1 MKLSEFFDL
10 ISNNPTIV
18 IFYVIA
24 LPLTA
29 YLSCV
34 FGKGEG
40 HLSPWKYVHSVLIYL
55 ACIPG
60 IFAIVLNLYL
70 FVFER
75 QSIMDT
81 NLYTQILPIIT
92 MMFTLMFISKNVPLK
107 SIPGFGK
114 VSGLM
119 IVLFSIFILMWIME
133 KTRLLIF
140 SYMPI
145 QYVGLLFLAILIAVM
160 YGFRKFVKDDSSAVG
175 IKE

>member
-1 MKLSEFFDL
+1 MTLAEFFDL
-10 ISNNPTIV
+10 ISNNPALV

-29 YLSCV
+29 FLSCV
-34 FGKGEG
+34 LGKGEG
-40 HLSPWKYVHSVLIYL
+40 HLSPWKYVHSSLIYL

-81 NLYTQILPIIT
+81 NLYTQVLPIIT

-114 VSGLM
+114 ISGLV
-119 IVLFSIFILMWIME
+119 IVLFAVFILMWFME

-140 SYMPI
+140 SYMPFY
-145 QYVGLLFLAILIAVM
+145 YVIILFLIVLVAVM
-160 YGFRKFVKDDSSAVG
+160 YGLKKFTKSES
-175 IKE
+175 

>member
-1 MKLSEFFDL
+1 MTLAEFFDL
-10 ISNNPTIV
+10 ISNNPSLV

-29 YLSCV
+29 FLSCV
-34 FGKGEG
+34 LGKGEG
-40 HLSPWKYVHSVLIYL
+40 HLSPWKYVHSILIYL

-81 NLYTQILPIIT
+81 NLYTQVLPIIT
-92 MMFTLMFISKNVPLK
+92 MMFTLMFISKNVPLQ

-114 VSGLM
+114 LSGLM
-119 IVLFSIFILMWIME
+119 IVLFAVFIFMWFME
-133 KTRLLIF
+133 KTRLIIF
-140 SYMPI
+140 SYMPFY
-145 QYVGLLFLAILIAVM
+145 YVIILFLIVLVAVM
-160 YGFRKFVKDDSSAVG
+160 FGLRKFVKD
-175 IKE
+175 K